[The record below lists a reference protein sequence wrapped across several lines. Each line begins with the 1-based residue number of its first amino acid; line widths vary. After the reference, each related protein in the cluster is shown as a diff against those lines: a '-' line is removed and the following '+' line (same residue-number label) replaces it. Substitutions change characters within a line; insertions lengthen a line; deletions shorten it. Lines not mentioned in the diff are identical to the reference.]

1 MKTMSNGIGGRP
13 LYLSK
18 RKKIIGPSL
27 EISAIFLINWLI
39 EAWREVKTFIFRKK
53 EN

>member
-1 MKTMSNGIGGRP
+1 MELAGDPYIFQKG
-13 LYLSK
+13 
-18 RKKIIGPSL
+18 KKIIGPSL
-27 EISAIFLINWLI
+27 EISAIFLISWLI